1 MYLQFFLKII
11 NPIKQGYGFMVWAH
25 GKAKE
30 TRIQYTYYQNQFQVE
45 KILTFPGVTCTGIF
59 TSTSENFK

>member
-30 TRIQYTYYQNQFQVE
+30 LEYSTHITRI
-45 KILTFPGVTCTGIF
+45 
-59 TSTSENFK
+59 SFK